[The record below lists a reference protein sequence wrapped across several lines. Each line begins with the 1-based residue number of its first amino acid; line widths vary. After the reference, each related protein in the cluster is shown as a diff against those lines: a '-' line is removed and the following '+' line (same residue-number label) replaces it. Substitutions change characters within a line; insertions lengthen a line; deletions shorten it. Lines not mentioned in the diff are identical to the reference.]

1 MKKWRNTQRKRNLR
15 WAQQLNYQ
23 LLLPVWQRD
32 KALVRRLMKRLE
44 MA

>member
-1 MKKWRNTQRKRNLR
+1 MKRWRNTQRKRNLR
-15 WAQQLNYQ
+15 WAQQLNHQ
-23 LLLPVWQRD
+23 LLLPVGQRD